1 MTWSPPW
8 RLSGIGGAGPDA
20 NTIYT
25 RAWSL
30 GEKLAPMIRAA
41 KMQREFLAAM
51 ELVWNAESAGDRS
64 YVGED
69 NASEVLW
76 DAGLTEE
83 MWDTATAGWD
93 YATKEAF
100 RRDVIGIVANE
111 LGA

>member
-20 NTIYT
+20 NATYA
-25 RAWSL
+25 RARPL
-30 GEKLAPMIRAA
+30 GKKLAAMIRAA
-41 KMQREFLAAM
+41 KMQRKFLTAM
-51 ELVWNAESAGDRS
+51 EMVWNAESAGDRS

-69 NASEVLW
+69 TASEVLW

-93 YATKEAF
+93 YATKETF
-100 RRDVIGIVANE
+100 RRDVIGVVANE